1 MSEIRGEGFGD
12 GWPLGPLSSQLHGLV
27 CLEPLVGHTEASR
40 ANASIASH
48 GEGCQ
53 QCVLDVTTARFIQ
66 HQERTGLRGK
76 EDKTR
81 TTTNSLLLNTIL

>member
-1 MSEIRGEGFGD
+1 MWGWVASGPPVQSTARTGVLRAFSGSYRG
-12 GWPLGPLSSQLHGLV
+12 L
-27 CLEPLVGHTEASR
+27 R
-40 ANASIASH
+40 ANVSIASH

-66 HQERTGLRGK
+66 DQERTGLGGK

-81 TTTNSLLLNTIL
+81 TTNSLLLNTIL